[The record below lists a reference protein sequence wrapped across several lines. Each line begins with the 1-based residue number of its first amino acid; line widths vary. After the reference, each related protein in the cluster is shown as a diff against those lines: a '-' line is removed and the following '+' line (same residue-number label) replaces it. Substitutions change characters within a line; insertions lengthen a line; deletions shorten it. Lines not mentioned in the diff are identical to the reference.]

1 MSYYT
6 RTPKPVKIK
15 NEAPIPV
22 KLSGGRWLVVVAMSV
37 FIAIDIGGISTSLRK
52 SNELKED
59 ELKIRKEQL
68 DLARR
73 QFQLD
78 SITAVQNQKIR

>member
-6 RTPKPVKIK
+6 QTPKPVKIK
-15 NEAPIPV
+15 NEAPIRI
-22 KLSGGRWLVVVAMSV
+22 KLSGGHWLVVVVMSV
-37 FIAIDIGGISTSLRK
+37 FIAIDMGSIAASLRK

-73 QFQLD
+73 QFTLD
-78 SITAVQNQKIR
+78 SITAAQNQKIR